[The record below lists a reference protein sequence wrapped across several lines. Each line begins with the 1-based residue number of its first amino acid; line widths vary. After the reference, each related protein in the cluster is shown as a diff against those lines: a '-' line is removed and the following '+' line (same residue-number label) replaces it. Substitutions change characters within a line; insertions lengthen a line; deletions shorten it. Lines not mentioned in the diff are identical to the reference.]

1 MQINI
6 KSGTL
11 LDKFLRNSYEYRNG
25 NNYSLNAATVIS
37 EMIEFIFKQFIILLA
52 LFFVTYSAISVI
64 LFAYTQQGFDIPDYI
79 VQIFMFRSEST
90 FDRFLTFFKAVTG
103 VGTLVVLIITTIF
116 NGYAAL
122 ITMHKRFTKWIG
134 NFITIKVTYPDDKYR

>member
-6 KSGTL
+6 KRDTL

-37 EMIEFIFKQFIILLA
+37 EIIEFIFKQFIILLA
-52 LFFVTYSAISVI
+52 LFFATYSAISVI

-79 VQIFMFRSEST
+79 VQIFMFRTEST

-122 ITMHKRFTKWIG
+122 SIVYEK
-134 NFITIKVTYPDDKYR
+134 FINWVGKFLTIRVAYDDDEYR